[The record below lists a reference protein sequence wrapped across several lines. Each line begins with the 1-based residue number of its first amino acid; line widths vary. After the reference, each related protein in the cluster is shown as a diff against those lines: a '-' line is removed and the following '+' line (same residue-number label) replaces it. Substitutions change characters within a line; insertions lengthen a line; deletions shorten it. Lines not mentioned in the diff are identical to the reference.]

1 MLLVSLVVPRNRHH
15 TSPTPP
21 PNQTYQ
27 TLTPEE
33 LAFLK
38 KKYGAA
44 GKITLQQETLP
55 TTDPISLGSSTL
67 PLNQISTHIEPVFV

>member
-1 MLLVSLVVPRNRHH
+1 
-15 TSPTPP
+15 
-21 PNQTYQ
+21 
-27 TLTPEE
+27 LTPEE

-67 PLNQISTHIEPVFV
+67 PLNQISTHIEPGFV